1 LASAPSKVKAILAR
15 IDDAMSHTMDEIRIY
30 IKEHPDFTD
39 IGERMLQEW
48 GKGVALS
55 LRPTT

>member
-1 LASAPSKVKAILAR
+1 
-15 IDDAMSHTMDEIRIY
+15 MDEIRIY
-30 IKEHPDFTD
+30 IKEHPDFIKGHPDFTD